1 MKDSYHTNPDTKP
14 YSLNN
19 VLKSLCTEYLHG
31 SDKHHDNRS
40 DSGDEEDEIPIQ
52 DRIFMFQSVT
62 RFTDEIMKG
71 GRNTNHPVVPIE
83 IGKEEKQPNKYSG
96 DEYRQNTTSHPV
108 QTLSKE
114 HKDQVLKQQNDD
126 HHTKVR
132 NYGGDKQQQEV
143 EASTNRLKPE
153 PHDKML
159 NYLKDKD
166 SKTLEQISKG
176 DLMKILERVC
186 NDEEG
191 KKCVREIITKMQPG
205 SEQTTAL

>member
-83 IGKEEKQPNKYSG
+83 TGKEEKQPNKYGG

-108 QTLSKE
+108 QTLSKG
-114 HKDQVLKQQNDD
+114 HNDQVLKQQNDN
-126 HHTKVR
+126 HTNVR
-132 NYGGDKQQQEV
+132 NFGGDEQQRKV

-166 SKTLEQISKG
+166 SKKLEQISKE

-191 KKCVREIITKMQPG
+191 KKCVREIITKKQPG
-205 SEQTTAL
+205 SEQVTEL